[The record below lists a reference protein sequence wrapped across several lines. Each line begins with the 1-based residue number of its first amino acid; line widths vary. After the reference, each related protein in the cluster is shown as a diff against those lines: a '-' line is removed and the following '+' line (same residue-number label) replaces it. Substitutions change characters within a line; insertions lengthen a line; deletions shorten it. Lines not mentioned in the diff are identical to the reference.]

1 MCFFSRP
8 SPPPLPEPRPT
19 PPKPEKTAER
29 VVVGDNRTRPAPNRP
44 SPSRPTV
51 SGQQTTSETG
61 RKRTGQRTSRARR
74 LGTAQ
79 LRIPLNPN
87 QGSSDLRY

>member
-29 VVVGDNRTRPAPNRP
+29 VVVGDNRTRPA
-44 SPSRPTV
+44 PSRPTV

>member
-1 MCFFSRP
+1 MCFGGPP

-29 VVVGDNRTRPAPNRP
+29 VLVGTSRP
-44 SPSRPTV
+44 SV
-51 SGQQTTSETG
+51 SGQQTTAEG
-61 RKRTGQRTSRARR
+61 GKKRTGQRTTRARR
-74 LGTAQ
+74 LGTAM
-79 LRIPLNPN
+79 LRIPLTDN